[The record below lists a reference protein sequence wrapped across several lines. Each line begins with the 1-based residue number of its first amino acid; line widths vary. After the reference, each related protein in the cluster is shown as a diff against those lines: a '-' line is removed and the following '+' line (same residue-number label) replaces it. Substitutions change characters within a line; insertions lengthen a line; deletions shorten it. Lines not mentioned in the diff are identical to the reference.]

1 MTKVDGNLNFPKAFS
16 PNGDGKNDAWVISN
30 LEKYAGSDVTIFNRY
45 GTEVYRKK
53 NYQNDWT
60 GNGLEQGTYF
70 YKATIKL
77 CDGKDQVFTGYVTIF
92 R

>member
-1 MTKVDGNLNFPKAFS
+1 MNGSLNFPKAFS
-16 PNGDGKNDAWVISN
+16 PNGDGKNDTWHIGQLEQYTSN
-30 LEKYAGSDVTIFNRY
+30 EVTIFNRG

-70 YKATIKL
+70 YKAQIKL
-77 CDGKDQVFTGYVTIF
+77 CDGREQVFTGYVTIF